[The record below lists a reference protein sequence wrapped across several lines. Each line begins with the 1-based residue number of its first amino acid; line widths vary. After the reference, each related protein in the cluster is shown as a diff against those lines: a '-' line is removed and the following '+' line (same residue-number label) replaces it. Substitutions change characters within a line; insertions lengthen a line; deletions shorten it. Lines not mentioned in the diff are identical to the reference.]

1 VIAQFSRH
9 AMAKTDLALA
19 LAAALKEIGSS
30 LRVTVEVTVK
40 LSDDSLPEPDL
51 VITDFRGDGPVPG
64 RSVVLTVEVADTTLD
79 HDLNRMAVLYSA
91 KGIGEYWVVDL
102 ERRVVHQHWSPSVTG
117 YGERRKLAMHDPISA
132 VTIMGLTVETIG
144 LF

>member
-1 VIAQFSRH
+1 MNVALTTATTPQVARLTAKDFFVLRDGGAFDGYAKTELIEGQIICVIAQFSRH

-51 VITDFRGDGPVPG
+51 VIIDFR
-64 RSVVLTVEVADTTLD
+64 
-79 HDLNRMAVLYSA
+79 
-91 KGIGEYWVVDL
+91 
-102 ERRVVHQHWSPSVTG
+102 
-117 YGERRKLAMHDPISA
+117 
-132 VTIMGLTVETIG
+132 
-144 LF
+144 

>member
-51 VITDFRGDGPVPG
+51 VIIDFR
-64 RSVVLTVEVADTTLD
+64 
-79 HDLNRMAVLYSA
+79 
-91 KGIGEYWVVDL
+91 
-102 ERRVVHQHWSPSVTG
+102 
-117 YGERRKLAMHDPISA
+117 
-132 VTIMGLTVETIG
+132 
-144 LF
+144 